1 MSLLFKHAIVS
12 LDLSEA
18 SDLIVSCVPHLKKFG
33 LKKVTLVN
41 VVPIPYSSKRSEFNV
56 KENEE
61 KLGDYKKKLQDEDL
75 EVDIEIRSGV
85 HYYPPTEVIESAHEH
100 DADFIVIGNR
110 GHSKVQEMLMG
121 STATEVL
128 HRSDLPVYLINMEVE
143 WYDDDVEK
151 RKLVL
156 GQSHEKS
163 LEHVMHPTDFSENA
177 NRAFQVIKKLDKEGL
192 IGKVSLVHVQGHHA
206 IALKDPVSRD
216 ELTKQTEQILDELR
230 DQLSDKT
237 REYSSIYITFGTP
250 AKEIVSAVEDNGAT
264 MLIMGS
270 QGKGFVERFFIGGV
284 SNQVTRLS
292 KVPIL
297 LVPAEREE

>member
-1 MSLLFKHAIVS
+1 MSLLFKHAIVA

-41 VVPIPYSSKRSEFNV
+41 VAPIPYSTKRSEFNT
-56 KENEE
+56 KKNEE
-61 KLGDYKKKLQDEDL
+61 SLEAYKKQLEGDGF
-75 EVDIEIRSGV
+75 EVDTEVRSGT
-85 HYYPPTEVIESAHEH
+85 HYYPPTEVIEAAHER

-110 GHSKVQEMLMG
+110 GHSKVQELLMG

-143 WYDDDVEK
+143 WFDEDVEN

-156 GQSHEKS
+156 GMSHEKS
-163 LEHVMHPTDFSENA
+163 LQHVMHPTDFSQNA
-177 NRAFQVIKKLDKEGL
+177 NRAFEVVRNLDKEGL
-192 IGKVSLVHVQGHHA
+192 IGKISLVHVLGHHA

-216 ELTKQTEQILDELR
+216 ELTRQTEQILDELR

-237 REYSSIYITFGTP
+237 RENSSIYITFGTP
-250 AKEIVSAVEDNGAT
+250 GKEIVTAAEENDAT
-264 MLIMGS
+264 MLVMGS

-292 KVPIL
+292 KIPIL
-297 LVPAEREE
+297 LVPAERD

>member
-1 MSLLFKHAIVS
+1 MSILFKHAVVA

-33 LKKVTLVN
+33 MKKVTLVN
-41 VVPIPYSSKRSEFNV
+41 VVPIPYSTKRTEVNT
-56 KENEE
+56 EE
-61 KLGDYKKKLQDEDL
+61 HREALEKYKKKLEAKDL
-75 EVDIEIRSGV
+75 TVEIDIRSGV
-85 HYYPPTEVIESAHEH
+85 HFYPPTEILESAKER
-100 DADFIVIGNR
+100 DADFVVIGNR

-128 HRSDLPVYLINMEVE
+128 HRSELPVYLINMEVE

-156 GQSHEKS
+156 KMAHEKS
-163 LEHVMHPTDFSENA
+163 LDHVLHPTDFSENA
-177 NRAFQVIKKLDKEGL
+177 YRAFEVIKNLDKEGL
-192 IGKVSLVHVQGHHA
+192 IKKLSLVHVQGHHA

-216 ELTKQTEQILDELR
+216 ELTKQTEQILDEMR
-230 DQLSDKT
+230 DQLSGNT
-237 REYSSIYITFGTP
+237 RENAQIYITFGTP
-250 AKEIVSAVEDNGAT
+250 AKEIISAAEDNKAT

-284 SNQVTRLS
+284 SNQVTRQS
-292 KVPIL
+292 KIPIL
-297 LVPAEREE
+297 LVPAERG

>member
-1 MSLLFKHAIVS
+1 MSLLFKHAIVAI
-12 LDLSEA
+12 DLSEA
-18 SDLIVSCVPHLKKFG
+18 SELIVSCVPHLKKFG

-41 VVPIPYSSKRSEFNV
+41 VVPIPYSTKRSEFST
-56 KENEE
+56 KKNEE
-61 KLGDYKKKLQDEDL
+61 KLDEYKKQLVKKDL

-85 HYYPPTEVIESAHEH
+85 HFYPPTEVIEAAHET

-143 WYDDDVEK
+143 WFDDDVEK

-156 GQSHEKS
+156 GHSHEKS
-163 LEHVMHPTDFSENA
+163 LKHVMHPTDFSKNA
-177 NRAFQVIKKLDKEGL
+177 NRAFEVVKKLDKDGL
-192 IGKVSLVHVQGHHA
+192 IDKVSLVHVQGHHA

-216 ELTKQTEQILDELR
+216 ELTKQTEQILNELR

-237 REYSSIYITFGTP
+237 RENSSVYITFGTP
-250 AKEIVSAVEDNGAT
+250 AKEIISAAEENGAT

-297 LVPAEREE
+297 LVPAERE